1 MKALSVQQPWAW
13 AIIHAGKD
21 IENRTWRTHYRGWVV
36 IHASVKPRSER
47 SMPRGV
53 RKPRPDDLVRGVIV
67 GVARLTDVVN
77 TSRSKWFDGP
87 YGAPLNESAA
97 CACVGLAV
105 NGHGNS
111 PPDLLYTALDATS
124 PAVCI
129 VGRSTNRHSDITT
142 DLKNST
148 RPSLVSTTFL
158 PAGLERDR
166 AASRS

>member
-1 MKALSVQQPWAW
+1 
-13 AIIHAGKD
+13 
-21 IENRTWRTHYRGWVV
+21 
-36 IHASVKPRSER
+36 
-47 SMPRGV
+47 MPRGV

-67 GVARLTDVVN
+67 GVARLT
-77 TSRSKWFDGP
+77 
-87 YGAPLNESAA
+87 
-97 CACVGLAV
+97 V

-158 PAGLERDR
+158 PARLERDR